1 MSNNNGNIS
10 RTIIIGLAL
19 FASFFGAGNLIF
31 PPAIG
36 IAAGSGWHLALTG
49 FVISGVILPVLS
61 FVAVARANGT
71 EEGVTAEMGKTFSYI
86 FISIIMLCISLVV
99 AVPRTAATTHE
110 LGLVPLFGPLPRILT
125 AAVYFAIVLYFSINR
140 TTAIE
145 KIGKYLTPILVMILA
160 VIVVE
165 SFRRPIGI
173 PGDTG
178 LVNPFRKGF
187 LDGYQT
193 LDVFGGLVFSGAIFA
208 TIKSY
213 VPDDRKT
220 QIRMALGCTLIA
232 GLGLFFVYGGLLHLG
247 STGTGQFAADMERP
261 ALLVGLIN
269 KLLGHIGPQ
278 SLACATIFA
287 CLTTAIGLTTGAS
300 YFFDRVTK
308 GRLPYKINAVFI
320 CVASLFLSLGGVDKI
335 IGYTVPI
342 LTFIYPATIVLVLL
356 TVFRCRF
363 INRGTF
369 RGAVYVT
376 LLIGLLQVLPTV
388 GVHIPAVTNLLNDLP
403 LASDGFAWVTPAVL
417 FGVLG
422 TLFCY
427 IMNRPAIP
435 EPEARY

>member
-1 MSNNNGNIS
+1 MDNHGNVS
-10 RTIIIGLAL
+10 RTVIIGLAL

-110 LGLVPLFGPLPRILT
+110 LGIVPLFGPLPRLLT
-125 AAVYFAIVLYFSINR
+125 AFIYFAIVLYFSINQ

-145 KIGKYLTPILVMILA
+145 KIGKYLTPILVVILA
-160 VIVVE
+160 VIVVD
-165 SFRRPIGI
+165 SFRAPIGV

-178 LVNPFRKGF
+178 LVNPFRNGF
-187 LDGYQT
+187 LNGYQT

-208 TIKSY
+208 AIKSY

-220 QIRMALGCTLIA
+220 QIKMALGCTLIA

-247 STGTGQFAADMERP
+247 ATGTGQFAPDMDRP

-269 KLLGHIGPQ
+269 RLLGHIGPQ

-300 YFFDRVTK
+300 YFFSRVTK
-308 GRLPYKINAVFI
+308 GRLPYKFNAIFI
-320 CVASLFLSLGGVDKI
+320 SVASLFLSLGGVDAI
-335 IGYTVPI
+335 INYTVPI

-356 TVFRCRF
+356 TVFRCRCV
-363 INRGTF
+363 NRGTY
-369 RGAVYVT
+369 RGAVYIT
-376 LLIGLLQVLPTV
+376 LLIGLLQVLPTL
-388 GVHIPAVTNLLNDLP
+388 GVHIPATTAFLNNLP
-403 LASDGFAWVTPAVL
+403 LAADGFAWVTPAVL
-417 FGVLG
+417 FGIIG
-422 TLFCY
+422 TLACHL
-427 IMNRPAIP
+427 IGHRTSPAKTD
-435 EPEARY
+435 A